1 MLGRPSPNHSPPR
14 RCGLGKWAEILETYE
29 FQDRTQVCP
38 PVYLFSLIWLL
49 QRARVIAWRP
59 NRISSLVSCFPA
71 LLLLPLCAAPLPLLR
86 RSACRNFT
94 SASRASEAV
103 LWRTAVKSGRDP
115 GAGGPQG
122 QVAQPGQVRA
132 YLTPAFLWSF
142 GVEEGGKAPN
152 ATPDACPPPR
162 VCEGR
167 AGFAR
172 NLERL
177 ESTAPLPP
185 LPSQLPRPSPPN
197 VRPAPAP
204 LPFTFACPPACP
216 PAFPYHT
223 SEPPSLLRRGRTCG
237 ACRPRPRLRASVI
250 HSARSVRRRGEAGND
265 TLFILRAACLL
276 RRARGPAAG
285 SAPAQAA
292 GPYPECCS
300 WGVGLFRGTG
310 SSDGATRICDLAG
323 RAEQPEAG
331 KTQAGLAQLP

>member
-1 MLGRPSPNHSPPR
+1 MGTRRVLLSAMLGRPSPNHSPPR

-142 GVEEGGKAPN
+142 GVEEGGKA
-152 ATPDACPPPR
+152 TPDACPPPAHARGGQALLATWSVWNRLPPCPRSHPNFPVLRRPMSARHQPHCLSPSPARPPARPPFHITQVSPPVCSDGAGRVGPVGPGR
-162 VCEGR
+162 VCE
-167 AGFAR
+167 
-172 NLERL
+172 
-177 ESTAPLPP
+177 PP
-185 LPSQLPRPSPPN
+185 
-197 VRPAPAP
+197 
-204 LPFTFACPPACP
+204 
-216 PAFPYHT
+216 
-223 SEPPSLLRRGRTCG
+223 
-237 ACRPRPRLRASVI
+237 
-250 HSARSVRRRGEAGND
+250 
-265 TLFILRAACLL
+265 
-276 RRARGPAAG
+276 
-285 SAPAQAA
+285 
-292 GPYPECCS
+292 
-300 WGVGLFRGTG
+300 
-310 SSDGATRICDLAG
+310 
-323 RAEQPEAG
+323 
-331 KTQAGLAQLP
+331 